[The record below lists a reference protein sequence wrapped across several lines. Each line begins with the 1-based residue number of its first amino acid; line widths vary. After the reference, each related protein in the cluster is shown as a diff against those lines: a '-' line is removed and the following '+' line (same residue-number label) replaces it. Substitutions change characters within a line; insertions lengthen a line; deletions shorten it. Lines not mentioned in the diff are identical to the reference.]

1 MNSRSIASLLRS
13 TLNLG
18 DVSSWPTL
26 ASSKPPIP
34 SGVFSCRQ
42 RDVQPMAL
50 RRRFRVT
57 ARLGL
62 EFSVTVSEVE
72 RVFARLRFESV
83 PLARVL
89 QAADNC
95 LC

>member
-1 MNSRSIASLLRS
+1 MNSQSIVSLLRS
-13 TLNLG
+13 AVNLG

-34 SGVFSCRQ
+34 SGVFSRRR

-62 EFSVTVSEVE
+62 ELSVMVSEVE
-72 RVFARLRFESV
+72 RVFARLRFGSI

-89 QAADNC
+89 RAADNC
-95 LC
+95 PC

>member
-1 MNSRSIASLLRS
+1 MNSRSIALLLRS
-13 TLNLG
+13 APNLG
-18 DVSSWPTL
+18 DVSSRRTL

-34 SGVFSCRQ
+34 SGVFSRRR
-42 RDVQPMAL
+42 RDVQLMAL
-50 RRRFRVT
+50 RRRFRMT

-89 QAADNC
+89 RAADDC

>member
-1 MNSRSIASLLRS
+1 
-13 TLNLG
+13 
-18 DVSSWPTL
+18 
-26 ASSKPPIP
+26 
-34 SGVFSCRQ
+34 
-42 RDVQPMAL
+42 MAL

-72 RVFARLRFESV
+72 RVFARIRFESV

-89 QAADNC
+89 RAADNC
-95 LC
+95 PC